1 MICVCGFKYT
11 TTNSFYILHHP
22 LDERELNLARK
33 RISPYGLTTRLSRP
47 RSAPY
52 VMKYNG
58 NVNLGHFPS
67 SYLLWKG
74 VKRKR

>member
-1 MICVCGFKYT
+1 MTCVCGFKYT

-22 LDERELNLARK
+22 LDERELNLARQ
-33 RISPYGLTTRLSRP
+33 RISPYG
-47 RSAPY
+47 PY